1 MLTPAGEISLVRESS
16 SDETDEELE
25 RIAEEE
31 VGDGLPFLTSSYLK
45 KIAGSVIKFTDI
57 CNC

>member
-31 VGDGLPFLTSSYLK
+31 VGDGLPLLTLSYLK
-45 KIAGSVIKFTDI
+45 
-57 CNC
+57 NN